1 VRSAARRSEERRSE
15 ERRSEERRSEER
27 RSEERRVEAAAAEAT
42 KGERT
47 RRKLVDATAAL
58 LRRQGYHATGLSD
71 IVAES
76 GAPRGSL
83 YFHFPGGK
91 DELARAA
98 LLASSAEWRARIDVA
113 TAGARD
119 LGEAIDATIALLADD
134 LEASGW
140 DNGCPVAAVAL
151 ESPSELVRRTVQE
164 HFESWLD
171 LVTERLVAV
180 GVPAAPARQL
190 ASVTLAAL
198 EGALLLA
205 RVTRSRAPLVAVGQA
220 LRAMIAATTGGA
232 ASVEAS
238 SGGAPSGEA
247 PSEVSTAR
255 RTGRRGT
262 SRRRSPRPT

>member
-1 VRSAARRSEERRSE
+1 MSAAATRSAATR
-15 ERRSEERRSEER
+15 
-27 RSEERRVEAAAAEAT
+27 EAKGEAT

-47 RRKLVDATAAL
+47 RKKLVDATAAL

-98 LLASSAEWRARIDVA
+98 LLASTAEWRARIDDA
-113 TAGARD
+113 TRGARD
-119 LGEAIDATIALLADD
+119 LGEAIDATVTLLADD
-134 LEASGW
+134 LESSGW

-171 LVTERLVAV
+171 LIAERLVAQ
-180 GVPAAPARQL
+180 GVAAAPARQL
-190 ASVTLAAL
+190 ATVAL
-198 EGALLLA
+198 SAFEGAMLLA

-220 LRAMIAATTGGA
+220 LRAMIALATA
-232 ASVEAS
+232 AP
-238 SGGAPSGEA
+238 APSPDQPA
-247 PSEVSTAR
+247 AR
-255 RTGRRGT
+255 T
-262 SRRRSPRPT
+262 SRRRPRASR